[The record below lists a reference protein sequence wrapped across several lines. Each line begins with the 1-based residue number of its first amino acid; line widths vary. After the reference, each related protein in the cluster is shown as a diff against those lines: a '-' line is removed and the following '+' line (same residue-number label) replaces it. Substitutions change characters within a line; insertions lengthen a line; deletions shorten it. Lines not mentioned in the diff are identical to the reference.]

1 MRRVELPLAWGRG
14 ELPAQPRELL
24 VVQLSAMGDQVQT
37 LPAVSDIAARWPGL
51 AIDWAVDTRFAAIAR
66 RHPAVREVFALPLKE
81 LQQHPGRAGTW
92 RRLLRELRRLRATRY
107 DLVWDP
113 HSVLK
118 SSIVSRLTRTGLR
131 AGYRAEDCGGEPLA
145 ARAYDAHFARPA
157 GLHGTEGRRAFAAA
171 VLQTDPAR
179 PVEYRLARAVPVDAP
194 RASQVL
200 LAHGVSRPHR
210 EWAQAH
216 WIELARRLH
225 RRGIGIKLTWGNER
239 ERARA
244 LAIAAALPAG
254 AIRVDPPPQGLDEL
268 LHYIADSRAVVG
280 VDTGFTHFAAA
291 LRRPLVGV
299 FSAAT
304 GPEVLLPEDPAITRT
319 VGGNGRDPGVDE
331 VWEALC
337 RLLDPAPDAPPDRSG
352 T

>member
-14 ELPAQPRELL
+14 GLPAQPRELL

-81 LQQHPGRAGTW
+81 LQQHPGRIEAW

-107 DLVWDP
+107 DLAWDP

-118 SSIVSRLTRTGLR
+118 SSIVSRLARTGLR

-179 PVEYRLARAVPVDAP
+179 PVEYRLARALPVDAP

-244 LAIAAALPAG
+244 RHRRRAAGRRGARRPAPAG
-254 AIRVDPPPQGLDEL
+254 AGRT
-268 LHYIADSRAVVG
+268 AW
-280 VDTGFTHFAAA
+280 
-291 LRRPLVGV
+291 
-299 FSAAT
+299 
-304 GPEVLLPEDPAITRT
+304 LP
-319 VGGNGRDPGVDE
+319 
-331 VWEALC
+331 C
-337 RLLDPAPDAPPDRSG
+337 RLACRGRGRHRLHAFRGRAAPPAGGGVQRGHRPRGPAARGPGDHPHGGRQRP
-352 T
+352 

>member
-1 MRRVELPLAWGRG
+1 MRHVELPLQWGRG
-14 ELPAQPRELL
+14 GLPARPRSLL

-37 LPAVSDIAARWPGL
+37 LPAVSDIAARWPDL
-51 AIDWAVDTRFAAIAR
+51 SIDWAVDARFAAIAR
-66 RHPAVREVFALPLKE
+66 RHPAVREVYALPLKE

-92 RRLLRELRRLRATRY
+92 RSLLQELRRLRATRY
-107 DLVWDP
+107 DLAWDP

-118 SSIVSRLTRTGLR
+118 SSIVSRLARAGLR
-131 AGYRAEDCGGEPLA
+131 VGYRAEDCGGEPLA

-179 PVEYRLARAVPVDAP
+179 PVEYRLAQALHIDP
-194 RASQVL
+194 RQASRVL

-216 WIELARRLH
+216 WIELARHLH
-225 RRGIGIKLTWGNER
+225 QQGIGIKLTWGNER
-239 ERARA
+239 ERERA
-244 LAIAAALPAG
+244 GAIAAALPAD
-254 AIRVDPPPQGLDEL
+254 AVRVDPPPQGLDEL
-268 LHYIADSRAVVG
+268 LRYIADSRAVVG

-304 GPEVLLPEDPAITRT
+304 GPEVLLPEAPAITRT

-331 VWEALC
+331 TWEAL
-337 RLLDPAPDAPPDRSG
+337 RGLLDAAAGAPPDRAG